1 MDFSYF
7 GHFGGRGRC
16 DDVLGLT
23 EAEAVISGALGGG
36 YYRIKKIKK
45 GNFLLHFF
53 QKAGFFFIFNFLI
66 LAVIDKHGNVISW
79 WSGGLV
85 EF

>member
-1 MDFSYF
+1 M
-7 GHFGGRGRC
+7 
-16 DDVLGLT
+16 

-66 LAVIDKHGNVISW
+66 LAVIDKHILLETKDTALDEWNTKMK
-79 WSGGLV
+79 
-85 EF
+85 